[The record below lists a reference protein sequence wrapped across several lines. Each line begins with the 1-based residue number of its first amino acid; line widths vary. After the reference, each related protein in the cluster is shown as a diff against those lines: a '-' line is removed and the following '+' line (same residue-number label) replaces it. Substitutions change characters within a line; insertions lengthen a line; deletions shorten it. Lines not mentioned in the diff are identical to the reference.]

1 MDSSATPIIK
11 FIRNVDRTFMIPVY
25 QRNYSWSIDNCDQL
39 FEDLLRAENDNKNHY
54 FGNIVYYVTN
64 YDTIHNYEELALID
78 GQQRITTIMLLI
90 AAIRDNCKEKDDKDS
105 ITRNYLQNKD
115 SEERERVKLKQIEGD
130 RDSYEAIIA
139 GKEPENKECNAYKNY
154 AYFKNLVKKSEK
166 TPAELLEA
174 LNRLIV
180 VAIDLKLKQ
189 EGSLSEKPQIIF
201 ESINATGKKLSDA
214 DLLRN
219 FILLDIPDNEQE
231 TYYKDYWL
239 LIERNIPS
247 ADGMTDFINRYL
259 IMRLK
264 NDVAKNT
271 EYKTFKRNYDTLFYA
286 DSSKERAEKA
296 LKDLLHF
303 SKYYGWIK
311 NPTTTPNKDL
321 EKALASINEA
331 KSDYAAPLFLLLVE
345 RSENEKYPN
354 FNTSDLIDTLD
365 IIESWLFRARIVK
378 DISTGLIGQIAR
390 SSLLSVV
397 TKADNN
403 ANYKDVIMD
412 ELSNYRIRD
421 VWPKDEEFKSAFV
434 KYDFYHSYKNYVQK
448 KLEKEISK
456 DHDEIN
462 VDPHS
467 IEHVLPQTLT
477 QYWKDV
483 LGENYAQLH
492 AEYLNTIGNLAPM
505 NKSDNSINSN
515 GDYGMKREQLSKSAW
530 RLTQEIPVKYE
541 KWGIEEIQRRAAEL
555 ADEAV
560 RIWRGPNQRT
570 RDIEANT
577 MDTEGRDLSIVPFGD
592 KFVLNEPSLNTFASF
607 EIVERKNGKRGFE
620 LLAGSRINVAIK
632 DNHVWRREGKEELL
646 VRDGDSFVV
655 KENILFDT
663 PSAAA
668 AFCVGRNINGWT
680 AMKDVDGQT
689 LDQRAREI

>member
-25 QRNYSWSIDNCDQL
+25 QRNYSWNTNNCDQL
-39 FEDLLRAENDNKNHY
+39 FEDLIRADRDNKNHY
-54 FGNIVYYVTN
+54 FGNIVYYVTS

-78 GQQRITTIMLLI
+78 GQQRIATIMLLI
-90 AAIRDNCKEKDDKDS
+90 AAIRDNCESEADRES

-139 GKEPENKECNAYKNY
+139 GKEPENKECNAYVNY
-154 AYFKNLVKKSEK
+154 AYFKNLVKKSDK

-219 FILLDIPDNEQE
+219 FILLDIPDDEQE
-231 TYYKDYWL
+231 RYYKEYWL
-239 LIERNIPS
+239 PIERNVPF
-247 ADGMTDFINRYL
+247 ADDMTDFINRYL

-264 NDVAKNT
+264 NDVIKNT
-271 EYKTFKRNYDTLFYA
+271 EYRTFKRNYDSLFYA
-286 DSSKERAEKA
+286 DNSKERAEKA
-296 LKDLLHF
+296 LEDLLHF

-311 NPTTTPNKDL
+311 NPKIIPNEDL
-321 EKALASINEA
+321 GRALTSINEVR
-331 KSDYAAPLFLLLVE
+331 SDYAAPLFLLLVE

-354 FNTSDLIDTLD
+354 FNTQDLIETLN
-365 IIESWLFRARIVK
+365 IIESWLFRARVVK
-378 DISTGLIGQIAR
+378 DITTGMIGQIAR
-390 SSLLSVV
+390 SSLLGAV
-397 TKADNN
+397 TKASND
-403 ANYKDVIMD
+403 ANYKDVILD
-412 ELSNYRIRD
+412 ELSNYRTRD
-421 VWPKDEEFKSAFV
+421 VWPKDEEFKEAFV
-434 KYDFYHSYKNYVQK
+434 KYDFYHYYKNYVQK
-448 KLEKEISK
+448 KLEKYISK
-456 DHDEIN
+456 DHDDIN
-462 VDPHS
+462 INPHS

-477 QYWKDV
+477 QYWKDI

-505 NKSDNSINSN
+505 NKSDNSISSN
-515 GDYGMKREQLSKSAW
+515 GNYDIKRKQLGESAW
-530 RLTQEIPVKYE
+530 KLAKDISSKYE
-541 KWGIEEIQRRAAEL
+541 KWGIEEIRKRGEELAEKAAE
-555 ADEAV
+555 
-560 RIWRGPNQRT
+560 IWRGPIPRT

-577 MDTEGRDLSIVPFGD
+577 IDTEGRDLTLIPFGE
-592 KFVLNEPSLNTFASF
+592 KLALNEPSVNTFANF
-607 EIVERKNGKRGFE
+607 EVVERKNGKRGFM
-620 LLAGSRINVAIK
+620 LLAGSRISVAIK
-632 DNHVWRREGKEELL
+632 EHHVWRREGKEELFS
-646 VRDGDSFVV
+646 RDGDSLIV
-655 KENILFDT
+655 KDNISFAT

-680 AMKDVDGQT
+680 ALKDENGQT

>member
-25 QRNYSWSIDNCDQL
+25 QRNYSWNTNNCDQL
-39 FEDLLRAENDNKNHY
+39 FEDLIRADRDNKNHY
-54 FGNIVYYVTN
+54 FGNIVYYVAS

-90 AAIRDNCKEKDDKDS
+90 AAIRDNCESEADRES

-139 GKEPENKECNAYKNY
+139 GKEPENKECNAYINY
-154 AYFKNLVKKSEK
+154 VYFKNLVKKSDK

-219 FILLDIPDNEQE
+219 FILLDIPDDEQE
-231 TYYKDYWL
+231 RYYKEYWL
-239 LIERNIPS
+239 PIERNVPF
-247 ADGMTDFINRYL
+247 ADDMTDFINRYL

-264 NDVAKNT
+264 NDVIKNT
-271 EYKTFKRNYDTLFYA
+271 EYRTFKRNYDSLFYA
-286 DSSKERAEKA
+286 DNSKERAEKA
-296 LKDLLHF
+296 LEDLLHF

-311 NPTTTPNKDL
+311 NPKIIPNEDL
-321 EKALASINEA
+321 GRAITSINEA
-331 KSDYAAPLFLLLVE
+331 RSDYAAPLFLLLVE

-354 FNTSDLIDTLD
+354 FNTQNLIETLN

-378 DISTGLIGQIAR
+378 DITTGMIGQIAR
-390 SSLLSVV
+390 SSLLGAV
-397 TKADNN
+397 TKASND
-403 ANYKDVIMD
+403 ANYKDVILD
-412 ELSNYRIRD
+412 ELSNYRTRD
-421 VWPKDEEFKSAFV
+421 VWPKDEEFKEAFV
-434 KYDFYHSYKNYVQK
+434 KYDFYHYYKNYVQK
-448 KLEKEISK
+448 KLEKHISK
-456 DHDEIN
+456 DHDDIN
-462 VDPHS
+462 VNPHS

-477 QYWKDV
+477 QYWKDI

-505 NKSDNSINSN
+505 NKSDNSISSN
-515 GDYGMKREQLSKSAW
+515 GDYDIKRKQLGESAW
-530 RLTQEIPVKYE
+530 KLTKDISSQYE
-541 KWGIEEIQRRAAEL
+541 KWGIEEIRKRGEELAEKAAE
-555 ADEAV
+555 
-560 RIWRGPNQRT
+560 IWRGPIPRT

-577 MDTEGRDLSIVPFGD
+577 IDTEGRDLTLIPFGE
-592 KFVLNEPSLNTFASF
+592 KFALNEPSVNTFANF
-607 EIVERKNGKRGFE
+607 EVVERKNGKRGFM
-620 LLAGSRINVAIK
+620 LLAGSRISVAIK
-632 DNHVWRREGKEELL
+632 EHHTWRREGKEELFS
-646 VRDGDSFVV
+646 RDGDSFIV
-655 KENILFDT
+655 KDNIAFNT

-680 AMKDVDGQT
+680 ALKDENGQT